1 MTTFASYS
9 AKCSQVPYIH
19 IAGNFLGIQFSQID
33 DHYCYFVGLIFVD
46 VSTHARYALYN
57 QAYFAG
63 VSFVVGGIICKNCEN
78 WTPQKFPAIQYI
90 ITGGACIGL

>member
-1 MTTFASYS
+1 MR
-9 AKCSQVPYIH
+9 

-46 VSTHARYALYN
+46 VSTHVRYALYN

-63 VSFVVGGIICKNCEN
+63 VIFAVGGIICK
-78 WTPQKFPAIQYI
+78 TAK
-90 ITGGACIGL
+90 IGPLKSSPLYDIL